1 MVRTALVFI
10 HVTSIGIVF
19 LMTVKPPLGASLIAM
34 ATAAGAGL
42 LAALTRFGRPVSPP
56 SVVSA

>member
-1 MVRTALVFI
+1 MVRTAL
-10 HVTSIGIVF
+10 VF

-42 LAALTRFGRPVSPP
+42 LAAVTRFGRPVSQR
-56 SVVSA
+56 SMVST